1 MQQQEQ
7 MGHAG
12 DWRAFSVA
20 ATGTFMATLDAG
32 IVNTALPTVARGFAA
47 SLQDI
52 QWAVAAYLL
61 VISCLLP
68 LFGRMGDMFG
78 RRRMYSLGFVVFALA
93 SLLCGA
99 APGLWAL
106 IAARVFQ
113 GVGAAM
119 LMSNGPAIIM
129 AAFPGATRGRAL
141 GIIGM
146 TVALGSLAGPGLGGL
161 LIQGFGWRS
170 VFYVNLPIGLAGLW
184 LTRRFLPPLERLR
197 EESLDLPGAAL
208 FAVGMTGLLLAMIH
222 GHDWG
227 WSSPQVLGCLG
238 AAGAAFPLFVLWE
251 RRTVQPMIDLSL
263 FRIWPFFSGNVV
275 AFLSFMSMFS
285 NAILLPFYL
294 HDQLH
299 LTPLMTGVVLSSLPV
314 AMAVASPV
322 SGYLSERINFATLTT
337 LGLAVMSAGLL
348 GQSLLRPDTPLWR
361 VFLGQAVLGA
371 GVGIFMSPNNNS
383 VLSSAP
389 QNKIGLVGGF
399 LALVRNLGMV
409 TGIAMA
415 MTVFGAAQ
423 GRAMAL
429 GLVPAECFFAGFRA
443 ALTAGA
449 FFPAWPPACRCIGA
463 ACSMPRP
470 HMSTGWCARTPEAA
484 AEPPVTSALIPA
496 QPLVHSP

>member
-1 MQQQEQ
+1 MQNNARKEP
-7 MGHAG
+7 AG

-32 IVNTALPTVARGFAA
+32 IVNTALPTVAQGFAA
-47 SLQDI
+47 SLQEI
-52 QWAVAAYLL
+52 QWTVAGYLL

-78 RRRMYSLGFVVFALA
+78 RRRMYTLGFLVFVV
-93 SLLCGA
+93 SSMLCGA
-99 APGLWAL
+99 APGLWML
-106 IAARVFQ
+106 IAARVLQ

-129 AAFPGATRGRAL
+129 AAFPGTTRGRAL

-161 LIQGFGWRS
+161 LIQSFGWRS
-170 VFYVNLPIGLAGLW
+170 VFFVNLPIGLAGLW
-184 LTRRFLPPLERLR
+184 LARRFLPREERLHD
-197 EESLDLPGAAL
+197 ESLDLPGAAL
-208 FAVGMTGLLLAMIH
+208 FAVGMTGLLLVMTH

-227 WSSPQVLGCLG
+227 WSSPPVLAC
-238 AAGAAFPLFVLWE
+238 AALAVVCFPVFVFWE
-251 RRTVQPMIDLSL
+251 GRTSQPMIDLSL

-299 LTPLMTGVVLSSLPV
+299 LTPLLTGIVLSSLPV
-314 AMAVASPV
+314 AMAVSAPV

-348 GQSLLRPDTPLWR
+348 GQSLLRPETALWR
-361 VFLGQAVLGA
+361 VFLGQVVLGV

-399 LALVRNLGMV
+399 LALVRNVGMV

-415 MTVFGAAQ
+415 MTVFGVAQ
-423 GRAMAL
+423 GRALAL
-429 GLVPAECFFAGFRA
+429 GLVPADCFFAGFRA

-449 FFPAWPPACRCIGA
+449 VFSGLAACLSLYRRGMFRVPPAHVDR
-463 ACSMPRP
+463 
-470 HMSTGWCARTPEAA
+470 
-484 AEPPVTSALIPA
+484 V
-496 QPLVHSP
+496 VHKDS

>member
-7 MGHAG
+7 KGRAG
-12 DWRAFSVA
+12 DWQAFSVA

-32 IVNTALPTVARGFAA
+32 IVNTALPIVAHGFAA
-47 SLQDI
+47 SLQEI
-52 QWAVAAYLL
+52 QWAVAGYLL

-68 LFGRMGDMFG
+68 LFGRMGDMYG
-78 RRRMYSLGFVVFALA
+78 RRRMYTLGFVVFIVA
-93 SLLCGA
+93 SMLCGA
-99 APGLWAL
+99 APSLWTL
-106 IAARVFQ
+106 IAARVLQ

-161 LIQGFGWRS
+161 LIQSFGWRS

-184 LTRRFLPPLERLR
+184 LTRRFLPPVERLHD
-197 EESLDLPGAAL
+197 ESLDLPGALL
-208 FAVGMTGLLLAMIH
+208 FAVGMTGLLLVMTH

-227 WSSPQVLGCLG
+227 WTSPQVLICMAL
-238 AAGAAFPLFVLWE
+238 ALVAFPWFVSWE
-251 RRTVQPMIDLSL
+251 RRTSQPMIDLSL
-263 FRIWPFFSGNVV
+263 FSIWPFFSGNVV

-294 HDQLH
+294 QDQLH
-299 LTPLMTGVVLSSLPV
+299 LTPLMTGIVLSSLPM
-314 AMAVASPV
+314 AMAVAAPV

-348 GQSLLRPDTPLWR
+348 GQSLLRPETALWR
-361 VFLGQAVLGA
+361 VFLGQMVLGV

-399 LALVRNLGMV
+399 LALVRNVGMV
-409 TGIAMA
+409 SGIATA

-429 GLVPAECFFAGFRA
+429 GLDPSECFFAGFRA
-443 ALTAGA
+443 ALSAGA
-449 FFPAWPPACRCIGA
+449 VFSGLA
-463 ACSMPRP
+463 ACLSLYRRSMF
-470 HMSTGWCARTPEAA
+470 HTK
-484 AEPPVTSALIPA
+484 PA
-496 QPLVHSP
+496 HEHHLVHKDP